1 MTCVI
6 YATYLNPAMVP
17 NTNKHSTYSLSNT
30 RSKRALKSSTSSADN
45 APPAP
50 LEPEAELAP
59 LGAAPGPRPSP
70 ITDRGRDNTPPVYT
84 GAGSAL
90 AGRGRTRGNCAGPGY
105 RPARPFSRR
114 GTLVRRLC
122 DLIPDS
128 SLRSKIHDVHDLTYR
143 SRVKPRPAPHGRL
156 QIIRHR
162 HLIVRIPNAIRNSL
176 PPLRQRCTWWVPTRC
191 RLE

>member
-6 YATYLNPAMVP
+6 YATYLNPAMTP
-17 NTNKHSTYSLSNT
+17 NTNNHSTYSLSNT

-50 LEPEAELAP
+50 PEPGAELAP
-59 LGAAPGPRPSP
+59 LGAAPGPRLSL
-70 ITDRGRDNTPPVYT
+70 ITDRGWDNTPRSIPGPDTPWPDEDELVAT
-84 GAGSAL
+84 V
-90 AGRGRTRGNCAGPGY
+90 RGRDTDLRDRFAG
-105 RPARPFSRR
+105 AE
-114 GTLVRRLC
+114 RLC
-122 DLIPDS
+122 DQIPAS
-128 SLRSKIHDVHDLTYR
+128 SLRSKVHDVHDLTYR
-143 SRVKPRPAPHGRL
+143 SRVKLRPAPHGLL

-191 RLE
+191 RFE